1 MKLAPRSLLWR
12 TFLLLAVLMLAAVL
26 AWVAIYAWFE
36 RAPRARMTADML
48 ASVVNLTRTA
58 LVTGDPQRRRELLQ
72 DLVDREEIR
81 IYVADPDERL
91 TPLPSTPLM
100 DMITRE
106 VRLRLG
112 PRTRLAVGRDGT
124 AGFFVSFTLDVDPG
138 DDSDEFWVMLPRDRV
153 ERATRLEW
161 VGWGG
166 AAFVLALGGAYLLV
180 RRLAQPLKRLSIAAQ
195 LIGGGRRPDP
205 LPENGP
211 QELATVARAFNQMS
225 RDLARLDAD
234 RALILAG
241 ISHDLR
247 TPLTRLRLGVEM
259 SGADTFTR
267 DGMNADIEEMD
278 RVIGQFL
285 DFARL
290 DGPEQAGSAPLDL
303 RPLLADLADSYQRR
317 GTPLCL
323 DISTAPPVAG
333 RDTTLR
339 RLVANLVDNAL
350 RYAGNEPPVEL
361 ALSSADGFAVIEVRD
376 RGPGIPAEQ
385 VERVKRPFTR
395 LETARTGATGAGLG
409 LAIVDRIV
417 RLLGGRFDLLPREG
431 GGLTVR
437 ITLPPF
443 KAPAAMATPS
453 PS

>member
-1 MKLAPRSLLWR
+1 MKLGPRSLLWR

-72 DLVDREEIR
+72 ELSAREAIR
-81 IYVADPDERL
+81 IYAMAPDEQL
-91 TPLPSTPLM
+91 VPPPATPLM
-100 DMITRE
+100 NLIGEE

-112 PRTRLAVGRDGT
+112 DRTRLAVVRNGVG
-124 AGFFVSFTLDVDPG
+124 GFYVSFGLEVDDG
-138 DDSDEFWVMLPRDRV
+138 EAADEFWVMLPRDRV
-153 ERATRLEW
+153 ERVTRLEW
-161 VGWGG
+161 VGWGA
-166 AAFVLALGGAYLLV
+166 AAFLLALGGAYLLV
-180 RRLAQPLKRLSIAAQ
+180 RRVAEPMKRLSAAARDVGQ
-195 LIGGGRRPDP
+195 GRQPEP
-205 LPENGP
+205 LPETGP
-211 QELATVARAFNQMS
+211 QELATVAHAFNQMTQ
-225 RDLARLDAD
+225 DLARLDAD

-259 SGADTFTR
+259 SGADAATR

-285 DFARL
+285 DFARVE
-290 DGPEQAGSAPLDL
+290 GPEQAGTTPLRPAPLL
-303 RPLLADLADSYQRR
+303 EDLAESYRRR
-317 GTPLCL
+317 GTPLAVTL
-323 DISTAPPVAG
+323 SEAPPVAM
-333 RDTTLR
+333 RETTLR

-350 RYAGNEPPVEL
+350 RYAGNAPPVEL
-361 ALSSADGFAVIEVRD
+361 ALITAAAQAVIEVRD
-376 RGPGIPAEQ
+376 RGPGIPPGE

-395 LETARTGATGAGLG
+395 LEAARTGATGAGLG
-409 LAIVDRIV
+409 LAIVDRIA
-417 RLLGGRFDLLPREG
+417 RLHGGRLDLLQRDG
-431 GGLTVR
+431 GGLTAR

-443 KAPAAMATPS
+443 VSRAAPDPS
-453 PS
+453 